1 MLGLPKSTETS
12 LQLFK
17 KDILENFTG
26 SAKQKDLFNREIQAV
41 KIVNELS
48 TRSLP
53 IEPSE
58 TINGIFFIEV
68 TIKQKNISESTI
80 KMLFRLIPQNIV
92 LILEAEGEIR
102 LVVRNINIFSTE
114 WLDLGY
120 NIHIDG
126 LSVDAIWKSLVEQI
140 GGFRVQPNRSLKE
153 QIEIDTKIQTL
164 KAQIEKLEKQKNNT
178 KTPRMKFELHEKI
191 QTLAEKVEKLERV

>member
-12 LQLFK
+12 LQLYK
-17 KDILENFTG
+17 KDILENFAG

-53 IEPSE
+53 IEPSG
-58 TINGIFFIEV
+58 TINGIFFIHV
-68 TIKQKNISESTI
+68 TLKQKNISESTI
-80 KMLFRLIPQNIV
+80 EMLFRLIPQNIV
-92 LILEAEGEIR
+92 LVLEAEGEIR
-102 LVVRNINIFSTE
+102 LAVRNINIFSTE

-126 LSVDAIWKSLVEQI
+126 LSVDDIWKSLVEQI
-140 GGFRVQPNRSLKE
+140 GGFKVQSNRSLKE
-153 QIEIDTKIQTL
+153 QIEIDAKIQTL

-191 QTLAEKVEKLERV
+191 QALAEEVERLKRI